1 MFVLF
6 IMQLVLSFER
16 TELFKKFGFLN
27 PPQSPICTV
36 SRLRQV
42 QQDTNSFLTSLIAA
56 SGESNG
62 AASSGDIANDDDG
75 DDDDDDDND
84 GDDDESASNEPK
96 EKIPKLI

>member
-62 AASSGDIANDDDG
+62 ASSGDIANDDDG

>member
-1 MFVLF
+1 
-6 IMQLVLSFER
+6 MQLVLSFER

-27 PPQSPICTV
+27 LPQSPICTV

-62 AASSGDIANDDDG
+62 ASSGDIANDDDG

-84 GDDDESASNEPK
+84 GDNDESASNEPK